1 MAKYLLFRGNLYFV
15 SYLYMP
21 HANTPEI
28 CPFNLSLAAHCKYTH
43 THTHT
48 HTHTDTHTH
57 TYTYTYTHYKLGAVG
72 CHVRCSGSK
81 APKLPRVY
89 IANKTHDNIM

>member
-1 MAKYLLFRGNLYFV
+1 MPEIWANMVVINVTVLMSQYNFFYIDIYHNMAKYLLFRGNLYFV
-15 SYLYMP
+15 SYLYMR

-48 HTHTDTHTH
+48 QTHTRTHTH
-57 TYTYTYTHYKLGAVG
+57 THTH
-72 CHVRCSGSK
+72 
-81 APKLPRVY
+81 
-89 IANKTHDNIM
+89 THITN